1 MEASTS
7 YSISVEESLLAH
19 GEKEDEF
26 GQKIRVRAGE
36 YCDKSGIRIVVF
48 LLEKENA
55 AYNCYGIKF

>member
-19 GEKEDEF
+19 GEKDEF

-36 YCDKSGIRIVVF
+36 YSDRSGISLVVF

-55 AYNCYGIKF
+55 AYNCNGIKFE